1 MPPVMLRIALLA
13 LMFVCASAAAQMRA
27 IPGDAKRA
35 AIRHVQETV
44 VEING
49 ARALLAP
56 GAQIRDTENRLIVP
70 TAIPDGVLAKY
81 LLNEQGEVR
90 RVWILTP
97 AEAAQSDPR

>member
-1 MPPVMLRIALLA
+1 MIRALTLAALLFA
-13 LMFVCASAAAQMRA
+13 CAGAMAQMRT

-44 VEING
+44 VALDGE
-49 ARALLAP
+49 RALLAP
-56 GAQIRDTENRLIVP
+56 GAQIRDTDNRLIVP
-70 TAIPDGVLAKY
+70 TAIPEGVLAKY
-81 LLNEQGEVR
+81 LLDAQGQVR